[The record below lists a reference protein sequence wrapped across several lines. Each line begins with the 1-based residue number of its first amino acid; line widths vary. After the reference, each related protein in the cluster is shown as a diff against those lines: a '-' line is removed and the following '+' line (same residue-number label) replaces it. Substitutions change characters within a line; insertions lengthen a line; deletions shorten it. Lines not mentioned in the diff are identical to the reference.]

1 MTDAMDFLRA
11 GAAAL
16 QRGDRAGAERRVVR
30 ALALVPGHCEGWNIL
45 GVLAVSGGDPVAGE
59 GRFRRASACA
69 PDSPA
74 YARSQAECLK
84 RQGRTDRA
92 AALLA
97 GAVRRGVLSPD
108 LACDLGDLRLGMRDV
123 AAATALYR
131 LALVLAPGNA
141 RSQNNMA
148 EALGTAERPDAAA
161 DAFARLAVL
170 RGTATAWGAAGAA
183 LLAAWRQDEARVAL
197 RRAVAL
203 DPSAAEPWANLGFAG
218 LGRHAVSMAEAAF
231 DRALRLAPGM
241 DTARA
246 GRGTLRM
253 LAGRL
258 RDGAAD
264 YEARLSLP
272 AFAPSRS
279 YNRPVWDG
287 RVRPGKTLLIHAD
300 RGHGDAI
307 QFIRYAPLLRAQG
320 MRVVF
325 HGPEGLLDLFRAS
338 ELVDELSRLDGPPPA
353 HDVHI
358 PIMSLIHRMGSDLD
372 SVPAAVPY
380 LRAPDAA
387 ARRWADR
394 LAGLRGVKAG
404 LVWHGSVAFPYHR
417 QRSPGFEAVRP
428 LTGIPGVT
436 AVLLQVAHGR
446 SDLERLPP
454 LGPVLDLGT
463 ELRDFA
469 DTAAAIQALDIVIS
483 PCTAVAHLAGALGKP
498 VAVLLDQGAEWRWMC
513 GRTDSPWYP
522 TARLYR
528 QAVFGDWTEPVER
541 LHRDLAALR
550 DLLQDRP

>member
-1 MTDAMDFLRA
+1 MEFLRA

-16 QRGDRAGAERRVVR
+16 QRGDRAGAERRVAR
-30 ALALVPGHCEGWNIL
+30 ALALAPGHGEAWNIL
-45 GVLAVSGGDPVAGE
+45 GVLAVSAGDPAGGE
-59 GRFRRASACA
+59 ARFRRASACA
-69 PDSPA
+69 PDNPV

-84 RQGRTDRA
+84 RQGRADRA

-108 LACDLGDLRLGMRDV
+108 LACDLGDLRLAARSF
-123 AAATALYR
+123 AAAVALYR
-131 LALVLAPGNA
+131 VALTLAPGHA
-141 RSQNNMA
+141 RSLNNMA
-148 EALGTAERPDAAA
+148 EVLDKAGRQGDAA
-161 DAFARLAVL
+161 DSFVRLAAL

-183 LLAAWRQDEARVAL
+183 LLGAWRQDEARAAL

-203 DPSAAEPWANLGFAG
+203 DPSVAEHWANLGFAG
-218 LGRHAVSMAEAAF
+218 LGRHAVAMAEAAF
-231 DRALRLAPGM
+231 DRALRLSPGM
-241 DTARA
+241 DAARA
-246 GRGTLRM
+246 GRGTLLM
-253 LAGRL
+253 LTGRL
-258 RDGAAD
+258 RDGAAE

-272 AFAPSRS
+272 AFAPARS
-279 YNRPVWDG
+279 YDRPVWDG
-287 RVRPGKTLLIHAD
+287 RVQPGRTLLIHAD

-325 HGPEGLLDLFRAS
+325 HGPEGLLELFRAS
-338 ELVDELSRLDGPPPA
+338 EMVDGLSGLDGPPPA
-353 HDVHI
+353 HDVQI
-358 PIMSLIHRMGSDLD
+358 PIMSLIHRMGTDLD

-380 LRAPDAA
+380 LRAPEAA

-394 LAGLRGVKAG
+394 LAGVRGVKAG

-417 QRSPGFEAVRP
+417 QRSPGLEAVLP
-428 LTGIPGVT
+428 LTGVPGVT

-446 SDLERLPP
+446 EELARCSP
-454 LGPVLDLGT
+454 LGPVLDLGP

-541 LHRDLAALR
+541 LRRDLAAMAAT
-550 DLLQDRP
+550 

>member
-16 QRGDRAGAERRVVR
+16 QRGDRAGAERRVVQ
-30 ALALVPGHCEGWNIL
+30 ALALAPGHGEAWNIL
-45 GVLAVSGGDPVAGE
+45 GVLAVSAGDPAGGE
-59 GRFRRASACA
+59 ARFRRASACA
-69 PDSPA
+69 PENPA

-84 RQGRTDRA
+84 RQGRADRA

-97 GAVRRGVLSPD
+97 GAVRRGALSPD
-108 LACDLGDLRLGMRDV
+108 LACDLGDLRLGTRDV
-123 AAATALYR
+123 AAATVLYR
-131 LALVLAPGNA
+131 LALALAPGHT
-141 RSQNNMA
+141 RSLNNLA
-148 EALGTAERPDAAA
+148 EALGKAERLDAAA

-170 RGTATAWGAAGAA
+170 RGTTAAWGAAGAA
-183 LLAAWRQDEARVAL
+183 LLAAWRQDEARTAL

-203 DPSAAEPWANLGFAG
+203 DPSMAEHWANLGFAG
-218 LGRHAVSMAEAAF
+218 LGRHAVALAETAF
-231 DRALRLAPGM
+231 DRALRLSPGM
-241 DTARA
+241 DPARA

-253 LAGRL
+253 LTGRL

-272 AFAPSRS
+272 TFMPPRS
-279 YNRPVWDG
+279 YSRPVWDG
-287 RVRPGKTLLIHAD
+287 RVQPGRTLLIHAD

-307 QFIRYAPLLRAQG
+307 QFIRYAPLLRTQG

-338 ELVDELSRLDGPPPA
+338 DLVDDLSGLDGPPPA

-358 PIMSLIHRMGSDLD
+358 PIMSLLHRMGTDLD

-380 LRAPDAA
+380 LRAPAAA
-387 ARRWADR
+387 ARRWMDR
-394 LAGLRGVKAG
+394 LAGLRGVRAG

-428 LTGIPGVT
+428 LTGVSGVT
-436 AVLLQVAHGR
+436 AVLLQVGHGR
-446 SDLERLPP
+446 SELEHCPP
-454 LGPVLDLGT
+454 LGPALDLGP

-513 GRTDSPWYP
+513 GRADSPWYP

-528 QAVFGDWTEPVER
+528 QAVFGDWADPVER
-541 LHRDLAALR
+541 LRRDLAALK
-550 DLLQDRP
+550 DPLQDRP

>member
-30 ALALVPGHCEGWNIL
+30 ALALVPGHGEGWNIL
-45 GVLAVSGGDPVAGE
+45 GVLAVSAGDPAGGE
-59 GRFRRASACA
+59 ARFRRASVCA
-69 PDSPA
+69 PDNPN
-74 YARSQAECLK
+74 YPRSQAECLK
-84 RQGRTDRA
+84 RQGRADRA
-92 AALLA
+92 AGLLA

-108 LACDLGDLRLGMRDV
+108 LACDLGDLRLGARDG
-123 AAATALYR
+123 AAAVALYR
-131 LALVLAPGNA
+131 LALALAPGHA
-141 RSQNNMA
+141 RSLNNLA
-148 EALGTAERPDAAA
+148 EALGKAERLDAAA

-170 RGTATAWGAAGAA
+170 RGTAAAWGTAGAA
-183 LLAAWRQDEARVAL
+183 LLAAWRQDEARGAL
-197 RRAVAL
+197 RRAVVF
-203 DPSAAEPWANLGFAG
+203 DPSTAEHWANLGFAG
-218 LGRHAVSMAEAAF
+218 LGRHAVALAEIAF
-231 DRALRLAPGM
+231 DRALRLSPGM
-241 DTARA
+241 DAARA

-253 LAGRL
+253 LTGRL

-272 AFAPSRS
+272 AFQPPRS
-279 YNRPVWDG
+279 YSRPIWDG
-287 RVRPGKTLLIHAD
+287 RVEPGRTLLIHAD

-307 QFIRYAPLLRAQG
+307 QFIRYAPLLRARG
-320 MRVVF
+320 MRVAF

-338 ELVDELSRLDGPPPA
+338 ELVDDLSGLDGPPPA
-353 HDVHI
+353 HDVQI
-358 PIMSLIHRMGSDLD
+358 PIMSLLHRMGTDLD

-394 LAGLRGVKAG
+394 LAGLPGLKAG

-428 LTGIPGVT
+428 LTGVPGVT
-436 AVLLQVAHGR
+436 AVLLQVGHGR
-446 SDLERLPP
+446 PELERLRP

-498 VAVLLDQGAEWRWMC
+498 VAVLLDQGAEWRWMF

-528 QAVFGDWTEPVER
+528 QSVFGDWSEPVER
-541 LHRDLAALR
+541 LRRDLAAMTAT
-550 DLLQDRP
+550 

>member
-1 MTDAMDFLRA
+1 MTDAMEFLRA

-16 QRGDRAGAERRVVR
+16 QRGDRVGAERRVVR
-30 ALALVPGHCEGWNIL
+30 ALALAPGHGEAWNIL
-45 GVLAVSGGDPVAGE
+45 GVLAVSAGDPAGGE
-59 GRFRRASACA
+59 ARFRRASACA
-69 PDSPA
+69 PENPA

-84 RQGRTDRA
+84 RQGRADRA
-92 AALLA
+92 AVLLA
-97 GAVRRGVLSPD
+97 GVVRRGVLSPD
-108 LACDLGDLRLGMRDV
+108 LACDLGDLRLGTRDV
-123 AAATALYR
+123 AAATVLYR
-131 LALVLAPGNA
+131 LALVLAPGHA

-148 EALGTAERPDAAA
+148 EALGKAERADAAA
-161 DAFARLAVL
+161 DAFVRLAVL
-170 RGTATAWGAAGAA
+170 RGTAAAWSAAGAA
-183 LLAAWRQDEARVAL
+183 LLAAWRQDEAREAL

-203 DPSAAEPWANLGFAG
+203 DPSTAEHWTNLGFAG
-218 LGRHAVSMAEAAF
+218 LGRHAVAQAEAAF
-231 DRALRLAPGM
+231 GRALRLSPGM
-241 DTARA
+241 DAARA
-246 GRGTLRM
+246 GRGTLWM
-253 LAGRL
+253 LTGRL

-272 AFAPSRS
+272 AFMPPRPYS
-279 YNRPVWDG
+279 RPVWGGQVQPG
-287 RVRPGKTLLIHAD
+287 RTLLIHAD

-325 HGPEGLLDLFRAS
+325 HGPEGLLDLFRTS
-338 ELVDELSRLDGPPPA
+338 DLVDDLSGLDGPPPA
-353 HDVHI
+353 HDVQI
-358 PIMSLIHRMGSDLD
+358 PIMSLIHRTGTDLD
-372 SVPAAVPY
+372 SVPATVPY

-417 QRSPGFEAVRP
+417 QRSPGLEAVLP
-428 LTGIPGVT
+428 LTGVSGVT
-436 AVLLQVAHGR
+436 TVLLQVANGR
-446 SDLERLPP
+446 ADLERHTP

-463 ELRDFA
+463 ELRNFA

-498 VAVLLDQGAEWRWMC
+498 LAVLLDQGAEWRWMC

-528 QAVFGDWTEPVER
+528 QSVFGDWTEPVER
-541 LHRDLAALR
+541 LRRDLAAMVT
-550 DLLQDRP
+550 P

>member
-1 MTDAMDFLRA
+1 MTDAMDFLRV

-30 ALALVPGHCEGWNIL
+30 ALALAPGHGEAWNIL
-45 GVLAVSGGDPVAGE
+45 GVLAVSAGDPAGGE
-59 GRFRRASACA
+59 ARFRRASACA
-69 PDSPA
+69 PENPA

-84 RQGRTDRA
+84 RQGRPDRA

-97 GAVRRGVLSPD
+97 GAVRRGVWSPD
-108 LACDLGDLRLGMRDV
+108 LACDLGDLRLGARDG
-123 AAATALYR
+123 AAAVALYR
-131 LALVLAPGNA
+131 LALALAPGHA
-141 RSQNNMA
+141 RSLNNLA

-161 DAFARLAVL
+161 DAFARLALL
-170 RGTATAWGAAGAA
+170 RGTAAAWGAAGAA
-183 LLAAWRQDEARVAL
+183 LLAAWRQDEARTAL
-197 RRAVAL
+197 RRAAAL
-203 DPSAAEPWANLGFAG
+203 DPSLAEPWANLGFAG
-218 LGRHAVSMAEAAF
+218 LGRHAVIPAETAF
-231 DRALRLAPGM
+231 DRALRLSPGM
-241 DTARA
+241 DAARA

-253 LAGRL
+253 LTGRL
-258 RDGAAD
+258 REGAAD

-272 AFAPSRS
+272 AFRPPRS
-279 YNRPVWDG
+279 YSRPVWDG

-325 HGPEGLLDLFRAS
+325 HGPEGLLALFRAS
-338 ELVDELSRLDGPPPA
+338 ELLDDLSGLDGPPPA
-353 HDVHI
+353 HDVQV
-358 PIMSLIHRMGSDLD
+358 PIMSLIHRMGTDLD

-394 LAGLRGVKAG
+394 LAGLPGVKAG

-417 QRSPGFEAVRP
+417 QRSPGFEAVRS
-428 LTGIPGVT
+428 LTGVPGVT

-446 SDLERLPP
+446 SDLDRLAP
-454 LGPVLDLGT
+454 LGPVLDLGA
-463 ELRDFA
+463 ELGDFA
-469 DTAAAIQALDIVIS
+469 DTAAAIQALDIVVS

-498 VAVLLDQGAEWRWMC
+498 VAVLLDQGAEWRWMS

-528 QAVFGDWTEPVER
+528 QSVFGDWTEPVER
-541 LHRDLAALR
+541 LRRDLAALNGP
-550 DLLQDRP
+550 LQDRS

>member
-1 MTDAMDFLRA
+1 MEFLRA

-16 QRGDRAGAERRVVR
+16 QRGDRAGAERQVAR
-30 ALALVPGHCEGWNIL
+30 ALALAPGHGEAWNIL
-45 GVLAVSGGDPVAGE
+45 GVLAVSAGDPAGGE
-59 GRFRRASACA
+59 AGFRRASACA
-69 PDSPA
+69 PDNPV

-84 RQGRTDRA
+84 RQGRADRA

-108 LACDLGDLRLGMRDV
+108 LACDLGDLRLGARSF
-123 AAATALYR
+123 AAALTLYR
-131 LALVLAPGNA
+131 LALALAPGHA
-141 RSQNNMA
+141 RSLNNMA
-148 EALGTAERPDAAA
+148 ESLDKAGRQGEAA
-161 DAFARLAVL
+161 DTFVRLAAL
-170 RGTATAWGAAGAA
+170 RGTAAAWGAAGAA
-183 LLAAWRQDEARVAL
+183 LLGAWRQDEARVAL

-203 DPSAAEPWANLGFAG
+203 DPSVAEHWANLGFAG
-218 LGRHAVSMAEAAF
+218 LGRHAVVPAETAF
-231 DRALRLAPGM
+231 DRALRLSPGM
-241 DTARA
+241 DAARA
-246 GRGTLRM
+246 GRGTLLM
-253 LAGRL
+253 LTGRL
-258 RDGAAD
+258 RDGAAE

-279 YNRPVWDG
+279 YDRPVWDG
-287 RVRPGKTLLIHAD
+287 RVQPGRTLLIHAD

-338 ELVDELSRLDGPPPA
+338 GVVDGLSGIDGPPPA
-353 HDVHI
+353 HDLQV
-358 PIMSLIHRMGSDLD
+358 PIMSLIHRMGTDLE

-380 LRAPDAA
+380 LRAPEAA

-394 LAGLRGVKAG
+394 LAGLRRVKAG
-404 LVWHGSVAFPYHR
+404 LVWSGSIAFPYHR
-417 QRSPGFEAVRP
+417 QRSPGLEAVLP
-428 LTGIPGVT
+428 LTGVPGVT

-446 SDLERLPP
+446 EELARRSP
-454 LGPVLDLGT
+454 LGPVLDLGM

-528 QAVFGDWTEPVER
+528 QSVFGDWTEPVER
-541 LHRDLAALR
+541 LRRDLAAMASA
-550 DLLQDRP
+550 